1 MKFKTSAD
9 GPAVPGF
16 YLLEDYQRLFEGV
29 EAEEEEESVE
39 ISGTI
44 PRGLH
49 GVYFV
54 TGPGILLQD
63 DRTVHPFDGHGLIR
77 RFEIEGS
84 RGTVSFKSRFVRTP
98 AFERE
103 MATFK
108 SKGGG
113 NAGSLT
119 AGTIPVLQRGIG
131 TNVAILRN
139 VLEGR
144 LGEYLL
150 VNRNPSNTCV
160 TPVARNKLLSSY
172 EGGLPFLLD
181 ADSLETL
188 GNAQDFGAL
197 HGMHFLAH
205 TKYDADR
212 HVHVGLGISLGMATT
227 LTHIELDADTLQCV
241 YKRTHTFGPAFYVH
255 DFAITRNAIVLLEV
269 PLLVNFKKLFGLAC
283 NIATLMSSLLFST
296 PAGNT
301 PSSTPGCKPKPCN
314 ASQGSPGPG
323 PGPSQPLRLFVLPR
337 RTPQE
342 AAQHAESHAITFP
355 SATPSTWSSQGGAD
369 ENRPPGKAS
378 EHAAAHLKEAR
389 VAHLHGIGDTC
400 GGLHHVQAYEDE
412 DGCGITLITCLF
424 RDKSLDLSA
433 PFGWRADS
441 NYFNCEL
448 HPDGQTLSRIQ
459 VNLTSNRAVGAPLL
473 FDVGGT
479 GRSDVGGTGRSA
491 ADHQHGGVLER
502 VEIQCDFPS
511 VHPNHAGARCR
522 FAYTVTSTERGRAF
536 PFQVLRK
543 VDMEAL
549 TAKESDCWC
558 APPHC
563 FLGEP
568 LFVPEP
574 EADKE
579 DDGWVIC
586 VMYDTAHTPSSPGGG
601 RSERRQSQR
610 QLRVSMAI
618 LDARNLAAGPL
629 ALAHLSKPFPF
640 GFHTSFQARPS
651 ADDADQGPSAGA
663 GGRGQVPS

>member
-1 MKFKTSAD
+1 MRVRRGRTSNADRNRFREPARIGTELQTCSSQKFKTSAD

-131 TNVAILRN
+131 TNVAIFRN

-212 HVHVGLGISLGMATT
+212 HVHVGLGACRLGLPVACSL
-227 LTHIELDADTLQCV
+227 
-241 YKRTHTFGPAFYVH
+241 
-255 DFAITRNAIVLLEV
+255 
-269 PLLVNFKKLFGLAC
+269 
-283 NIATLMSSLLFST
+283 S
-296 PAGNT
+296 
-301 PSSTPGCKPKPCN
+301 
-314 ASQGSPGPG
+314 
-323 PGPSQPLRLFVLPR
+323 LRLVRAL
-337 RTPQE
+337 
-342 AAQHAESHAITFP
+342 S
-355 SATPSTWSSQGGAD
+355 
-369 ENRPPGKAS
+369 
-378 EHAAAHLKEAR
+378 L
-389 VAHLHGIGDTC
+389 
-400 GGLHHVQAYEDE
+400 
-412 DGCGITLITCLF
+412 
-424 RDKSLDLSA
+424 SLDL
-433 PFGWRADS
+433 
-441 NYFNCEL
+441 
-448 HPDGQTLSRIQ
+448 
-459 VNLTSNRAVGAPLL
+459 
-473 FDVGGT
+473 
-479 GRSDVGGTGRSA
+479 
-491 ADHQHGGVLER
+491 
-502 VEIQCDFPS
+502 FPPS
-511 VHPNHAGARCR
+511 P
-522 FAYTVTSTERGRAF
+522 
-536 PFQVLRK
+536 PP
-543 VDMEAL
+543 AL
-549 TAKESDCWC
+549 
-558 APPHC
+558 PH
-563 FLGEP
+563 
-568 LFVPEP
+568 
-574 EADKE
+574 
-579 DDGWVIC
+579 
-586 VMYDTAHTPSSPGGG
+586 T
-601 RSERRQSQR
+601 
-610 QLRVSMAI
+610 
-618 LDARNLAAGPL
+618 
-629 ALAHLSKPFPF
+629 
-640 GFHTSFQARPS
+640 
-651 ADDADQGPSAGA
+651 
-663 GGRGQVPS
+663 